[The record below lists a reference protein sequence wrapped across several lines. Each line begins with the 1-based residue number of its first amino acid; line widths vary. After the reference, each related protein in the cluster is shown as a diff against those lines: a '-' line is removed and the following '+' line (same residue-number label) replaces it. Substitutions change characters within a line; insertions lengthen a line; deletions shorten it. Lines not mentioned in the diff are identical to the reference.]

1 MTEELESRVSALAN
15 LIPLMSD
22 ESWCDTNNL
31 GRLHDAHI
39 TPSER
44 HTKSKNMCTSIHPRD
59 LARDARETAR
69 DRIETRETACATLAK
84 DRETAAKD
92 RETAAIDEK

>member
-31 GRLHDAHI
+31 GQLHDAHI
-39 TPSER
+39 TPSEC
-44 HTKSKNMCTSIHPRD
+44 HTKNMCTSIHPRD

-69 DRIETRETACATLAK
+69 DSRETRETACATLAK

-92 RETAAIDEK
+92 RETAAIDDK

>member
-39 TPSER
+39 TPSEC
-44 HTKSKNMCTSIHPRD
+44 HTKHMCTSIHPRD
-59 LARDARETAR
+59 LARDTRETAR
-69 DRIETRETACATLAK
+69 DRRETRETACATLAKPK